1 MSSDLIEQ
9 TINRDQKRAGGI
21 INFCTM
27 EDAMPRWV
35 LTSHI
40 AAKCKSKMEL
50 FLGLTEIHSITKDV
64 SKEGMALDE
73 ECVVRSYELVKQWGS
88 PFTENGELV
97 HLSSGIE
104 GNDEIR
110 DDMVNAQKKEEEA
123 MNAFIRD
130 QIESNETDMHYS
142 ISKMKLKTFANQKAK
157 LSYKI
162 SDKTLTLK
170 ADREIFARFLVI
182 GEKREV
188 NMKDVLTYSLGP
200 IPWAL
205 ATPDGGLVKTEK
217 SKLLKVIEC
226 DCADPLVSTLPHNCA
241 RIFDGMVLIQL
252 LVSTKLKTFAKIC

>member
-1 MSSDLIEQ
+1 
-9 TINRDQKRAGGI
+9 
-21 INFCTM
+21 M
-27 EDAMPRWV
+27 EDTIQRWV

-50 FLGLTEIHSITKDV
+50 FLGLTELHSITKDV

-123 MNAFIRD
+123 LNAFIRD
-130 QIESNETDMHYS
+130 QIESNETDMHCS

-182 GEKREV
+182 GGKREV

-226 DCADPLVSTLPHNCA
+226 DCADPLVSTLPHNCV
-241 RIFDGMVLIQL
+241 RIFDGMVLIQQ
-252 LVSTKLKTFAKIC
+252 LVSTKLKTFAEMLEYLMKKDNEQRGKIYIFRH